1 MLNYKKSLITLSL
14 ALFAMVLL
22 APSTAQAH
30 CQVPCGI
37 FDDHMRVQAMLEDAI
52 TIEKSMN
59 LINELNGKTDALS
72 VNQQVR
78 WIMTKEDHAEKI
90 IRTISDYFL
99 AQRVKPDQKDYS
111 KRLEQ
116 HHAVMVAAM
125 KAKQSVDAK
134 SVKALVK
141 SIEALEEYYPEHK
154 H

>member
-1 MLNYKKSLITLSL
+1 MLNHKKSLLTLSL
-14 ALFAMVLL
+14 AMFAMVLL

-37 FDDHMRVQAMLEDAI
+37 FDDHMRVQAMLEDAV
-52 TIEKSMN
+52 TIEKSMT

-99 AQRVKPDQKDYS
+99 AQRVKPDQKGYT
-111 KRLEQ
+111 KRLER

-125 KAKQSVDAK
+125 KTKQTVDAK